1 MAIGASLFTD
11 ADTTSTDDV
20 DAAMQLII
28 GVLKTMP
35 IEEAMHRGTRYQ
47 NWLIGLEAELFAR
60 NIAAGASD
68 RDNEKLAGEG
78 RKTTKKTA
86 KKRAKRGKAVKEN
99 PDLAKDIASG
109 DLGPE
114 QADAIAEA
122 ASKTDGDAA
131 RDDELIDEIK
141 NSSPDDADK
150 IARRWVNKHNDID
163 EGDSAEARRRRQRRN
178 RDVSRFDT
186 EDGMAA
192 LLIKGDDESVDEM
205 YAGLKALAKKLWKR
219 DGGRDVPAS
228 KQPRTRPQRMFDAAY
243 SSLTRPSTNEGGI
256 NSTSG
261 TGSVQGHIH
270 MWVKLDDFLA
280 GKRTAEFANGNIV
293 PSTVLSRYACNGTI
307 AATVF
312 GANGEVLY
320 QGRQLRYATPA
331 QIRGLIAR
339 DKGCV
344 RCRADVSEC
353 EAHHLI
359 PWNAPAQGETNID
372 ELALVCVDCHHF
384 IHDTNQTLFRNAK
397 GLWKLRPA
405 TPDEIPPKRRRPDHH
420 SQGTKQRACSHQVR
434 HE

>member
-1 MAIGASLFTD
+1 MAIGASLFDDTD
-11 ADTTSTDDV
+11 TASVDDV

-28 GVLKTMP
+28 GVLKTMS

-60 NIAAGASD
+60 NIAAGATD

-122 ASKTDGDAA
+122 SSKTDGDAA

-163 EGDSAEARRRRQRRN
+163 EGNSAEKRRRRQRRN
-178 RDVSRFDT
+178 REVGRFDT
-186 EDGMAA
+186 EHGMAA
-192 LLIKGDDESVDEM
+192 LLIKGDNESVDEM
-205 YAGLKALAKKLWKR
+205 YAGLKAAAKKLWKR

-228 KQPRTRPQRMFDAAY
+228 KQPRTRGQRMFDAAY
-243 SSLTRPSTNEGGI
+243 SSLTRPSTSEGHDG
-256 NSTSG
+256 SG
-261 TGSVQGHIH
+261 TGSGSVQGHIH
-270 MWVKLDDFLA
+270 TWVKLDDFMA
-280 GKRTAEFANGNIV
+280 GKNTAEFANGNVV
-293 PSTVLSRYACNGTI
+293 PDTVLSRYACNGTI

-312 GANGEVLY
+312 GADGEVLY
-320 QGRQLRYATPA
+320 QGRQQRYATPA

-344 RCRADVSEC
+344 RCRADISEC

-359 PWNAPAQGETNID
+359 PWNAPLEGNTNID
-372 ELALVCVDCHHF
+372 EMALVCVDCHHF

-397 GLWKLRPA
+397 GLWKLRAA
-405 TPDEIPPKRRRPDHH
+405 TPDEIPPKRPHPDQNP
-420 SQGTKQRACSHQVR
+420 SGSKQRARTHQVR